1 MSRSIDRLTSLDQ
14 LMLAASRRWP
24 QDIGALA
31 ILDGT
36 ILLDQ
41 AGELRIDAVREAIA
55 SRLHLAPRFRQVI
68 DVPGRGLGG
77 PLWVDAPRFD
87 IRDHVV
93 VLPLRPGTDETG
105 LLAVTEELRNHRFDP
120 SRPLWRMWFMPGLPD
135 GRVAMF
141 VALHHSIA
149 DGMAAMTTIAAF
161 LDGDP
166 DVPITSASPWTPAP
180 PPPDRELLID
190 NARRYLW
197 AAGRA
202 GSMIVRPG
210 ATVRRA
216 RQAWP
221 AIRELLAEEPATRT
235 SLDQMVGPGRSLAV
249 IRTSLDE
256 VKTVAH
262 AHGATV
268 NDVLLALTAGGLRA
282 VLRHRGEPVEGTTM
296 RAHVPVSLRP
306 RAGGP
311 QQGNQIA
318 QMAVPLAMRESDAGD
333 ELRRIAAETAT
344 RKMRAR
350 TSLGAL
356 IRGRLI
362 RRLMLFAVMRQ
373 RVNVTTAS
381 IPGPTVPLYLTGAR
395 ALEVFPVLPLIANE
409 PLGVG
414 VLSYAGAFNIG
425 VVADQDAY
433 PDLDVF
439 MAGAR
444 EELDTLGVPAHPM
457 PALKEIAHDNHADPR
472 RSPVRR
478 SRRTR

>member
-1 MSRSIDRLTSLDQ
+1 MSRSIDRLTSLDR
-14 LMLAASRRWP
+14 LMLGASKRWP

-36 ILLDQ
+36 ILLDP
-41 AGELRIDAVREAIA
+41 AGELRIDAVREAIG
-55 SRLHLAPRFRQVI
+55 SRLHLVPRFRQVI
-68 DVPGRGLGG
+68 HVPGRGRGG

-93 VLPLRPGTDETG
+93 VLPLPPGTDEAG
-105 LLAVTEELRNHRFDP
+105 LLAVAEELRSQRFDP
-120 SRPLWRMWFMPGLPD
+120 SRPLWRIWFMPGLPD

-141 VALHHSIA
+141 VKLHHSIA

-161 LDGDP
+161 LDADR
-166 DVPITSASPWTPAP
+166 DAPITPVSPWSPAP
-180 PPPDRELLID
+180 SPPDRELFID
-190 NARRYLW
+190 NAQRHLR
-197 AAGRA
+197 AVGGA
-202 GSMIVRPG
+202 GSMLVRPG
-210 ATVRRA
+210 AMLRHA

-221 AIRELLAEEPATRT
+221 AIRELLAEDPATRT
-235 SLDQMVGPGRSLAV
+235 SLDRMVGPGRSLAV
-249 IRTSLDE
+249 IRNSLDE

-282 VLRHRGEPVEGTTM
+282 VLRRRGEPVDGTTV
-296 RAHVPVSLRP
+296 RAYVPVSLRP

-311 QQGNQIA
+311 QQGNLIA

-350 TSLGAL
+350 TSLGTL
-356 IRGRLI
+356 IRGRLL

-381 IPGPTVPLYLTGAR
+381 IPGPTVPLYLIGAR
-395 ALEVFPVLPLIANE
+395 VLEVFPVLPLIANE

-414 VLSYAGAFNIG
+414 ALSYAGEFNIG
-425 VVADQDAY
+425 VVADRDAY
-433 PDLDVF
+433 PDLGVF
-439 MAGAR
+439 VAGAR
-444 EELDTLGVPAHPM
+444 EELDTLGVSTHPM
-457 PALKEIAHDNHADPR
+457 PALKEVSA
-472 RSPVRR
+472 
-478 SRRTR
+478 